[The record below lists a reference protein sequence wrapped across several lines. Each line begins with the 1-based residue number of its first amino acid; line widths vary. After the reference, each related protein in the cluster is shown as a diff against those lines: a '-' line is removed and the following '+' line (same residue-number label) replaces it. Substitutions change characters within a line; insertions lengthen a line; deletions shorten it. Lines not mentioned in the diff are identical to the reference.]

1 MDVHTIVQG
10 RSRRWHAWMLELLSW
25 ALMLPNEASRPQN
38 LMIQNT
44 HAHTHTLYRQKRGI
58 FMRLHSK
65 RRCISFHHVSL
76 VTICFSKHVTVKVD
90 LGHCPSIFLHSLPR
104 DWKALWPGNGPPE
117 QTGQLQPTK
126 LHRNATIFNH
136 GGWTRSYGYF
146 TSQSKW
152 QKGSIKNQYRD
163 MKQLGLGMINC
174 WAIHP
179 RKYATIE
186 LIHKQPHI
194 CNHQHMVPTKQREHE
209 RTSLNTTRAYD
220 HQMAIIIINNQLS
233 RTFVMG
239 PRVPKP
245 EAQYWKSSYDSQI
258 QHHCIYSIYNW
269 NMWDLQR
276 GSNHFKPHLPHLV
289 ISTSG
294 IPKHVGWLYW
304 YLIRV
309 PTGDQARL
317 FLLILLHARMYA
329 CDVCTCACLAALT

>member
-44 HAHTHTLYRQKRGI
+44 HTHTLYRQKRGI

-76 VTICFSKHVTVKVD
+76 VTICYKKHVSVKVD

-136 GGWTRSYGYF
+136 GEWTRSYGYF

-179 RKYATIE
+179 RKYAIIE

-194 CNHQHMVPTKQREHE
+194 CNHQHMVPNNKATGTWTHKLEYHQSIWSSNGDNYHQQ
-209 RTSLNTTRAYD
+209 SAIKNTCDGPKGPQTR
-220 HQMAIIIINNQLS
+220 
-233 RTFVMG
+233 G
-239 PRVPKP
+239 PVLKVCIWFTDSTPLYL
-245 EAQYWKSSYDSQI
+245 QYI
-258 QHHCIYSIYNW
+258 
-269 NMWDLQR
+269 
-276 GSNHFKPHLPHLV
+276 
-289 ISTSG
+289 
-294 IPKHVGWLYW
+294 
-304 YLIRV
+304 
-309 PTGDQARL
+309 
-317 FLLILLHARMYA
+317 
-329 CDVCTCACLAALT
+329 